1 MYVKMNKPTS
11 NDVARLAGVSQS
23 AVSMILN
30 NKPNVSFSPETIGR
44 VYTAARQLN
53 YRTKKQQKVPMGT
66 TDPFI
71 AVVSPTMA
79 NPYYSTLVQSI
90 ENEAAR
96 ESYGVL
102 VCDTYHDPH
111 TENRYLSLLSTSALH
126 GIIYTFMPF
135 HWEKVKTLSLSVPT
149 VVVGDKNQSI
159 DIDTVEL
166 NSTEAGELM
175 ARHLLDLGHKKM
187 AFISTPLSEN
197 NLPRFRR
204 LEGVRNEV
212 RSTGAELIVREAD
225 RNLVSDKYNPD
236 LEYKVGYEFA
246 KSLAKD
252 SSITA
257 YIGVNDMVAYGIL
270 DALEERNVRVPDAAS
285 VCGFDNIFPSR
296 FHRVAL
302 TTIDAFHMEKGRDA
316 FELLHRKMTLGE
328 QNSQTSIFRIEY
340 KPTLLT
346 RESTGPCPS

>member
-1 MYVKMNKPTS
+1 MKGNKPTA

-30 NKPNVSFSPETIGR
+30 NKQNVSFSPDTIGR
-44 VYTAARQLN
+44 VYAAARQLN
-53 YRTKKQQKVPMGT
+53 YRTKKQQSVPMGST
-66 TDPFI
+66 NPFI

-102 VCDTYHDPH
+102 VCDTYHDPQ
-111 TENRYLSLLSTSALH
+111 TENRYLGLLSSSAFH

-135 HWEKVKTLSLSVPT
+135 HLEKVKALSLSVPT
-149 VVVGDKNQSI
+149 VVVGDKNQSV

-175 ARHLLDLGHKKM
+175 AKHLLGLGHRKM
-187 AFISTPLSEN
+187 AFVTTPLSGN
-197 NLPRFRR
+197 SLPRLRR
-204 LEGVRNEV
+204 LEGVRNEIK
-212 RSTGAELIVREAD
+212 STQAELVVVESD
-225 RNLVSDKYNPD
+225 KSLMSDKYNPD
-236 LEYKVGYEFA
+236 LEYNVGCELA

-252 SSITA
+252 KSITA
-257 YIGVNDMVAYGIL
+257 YLGVNDMVAYGIL
-270 DALEERNVRVPDAAS
+270 DALEEENVRVPQDAS
-285 VCGFDNIFPSR
+285 VVGFDNIFPSR
-296 FHRVAL
+296 FRRVGL

-316 FELLHRKMTLGE
+316 FQLLYRKMTLNE
-328 QNSQTSIFRIEY
+328 QKAKTGIFRIEY
-340 KPTLLT
+340 KPTLLK